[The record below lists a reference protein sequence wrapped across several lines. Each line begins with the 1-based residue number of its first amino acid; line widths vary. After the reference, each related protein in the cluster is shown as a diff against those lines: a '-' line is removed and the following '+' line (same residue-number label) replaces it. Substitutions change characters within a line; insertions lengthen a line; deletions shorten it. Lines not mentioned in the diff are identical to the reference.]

1 MRAGHLDILMIMLL
15 SRSSLTLREVIPR
28 LMMSGMLL
36 REVTPREPWPS
47 GFDGYILPDGIGR
60 DGLLRDPAYEDY
72 WWDGDPITLYMTRMV
87 TWRSKMHTIM
97 IHLKR
102 RQRLMTALRI
112 MMTWSH
118 LMRII
123 HSDTLLSW
131 LVWVGLH

>member
-72 WWDGDPITLYMTRMV
+72 WWDGDPYYPVYDENGYLEE
-87 TWRSKMHTIM
+87 
-97 IHLKR
+97 
-102 RQRLMTALRI
+102 
-112 MMTWSH
+112 
-118 LMRII
+118 
-123 HSDTLLSW
+123 
-131 LVWVGLH
+131 